1 MGYILDFTE
10 EAKQDIKD
18 LQKSNPVSYE
28 KAIKLFIELME
39 HPTDGTGKP
48 KPMKYGFA
56 GCWSRRIDHKNRLVY
71 KIENDIVTVTV
82 LSALG
87 HYDDK

>member
-18 LQKSNPVSYE
+18 LQRSSPVNY
-28 KAIKLFIELME
+28 KKVVKLLVELME
-39 HPTDGTGKP
+39 HPTEGAGKP
-48 KPMKYGFA
+48 KPMKYGFT

-71 KIENDIVTVTV
+71 KVENDIVTVTV

-87 HYDDK
+87 HYGDK